1 MQNIKNSVIVKDNNC
16 YNLIVLNNSSSQTEL
31 DNFEKA
37 LIKIYKSLELREQVK
52 FMSNVFDLEA
62 KIKSGKIII

>member
-16 YNLIVLNNSSSQTEL
+16 CNLIVLNNSSNQIEL

-37 LIKIYKSLELREQVK
+37 LIKIYKSLELREQVE
-52 FMSNVFDLEA
+52 FMAKIFDLEA

>member
-16 YNLIVLNNSSSQTEL
+16 CNLIVLNNSSQIEL

-37 LIKIYKSLELREQVK
+37 LIKIYKSLQVREQVE
-52 FMSNVFDLEA
+52 FMARIFDLEA
-62 KIKSGKIII
+62 EIKNCD